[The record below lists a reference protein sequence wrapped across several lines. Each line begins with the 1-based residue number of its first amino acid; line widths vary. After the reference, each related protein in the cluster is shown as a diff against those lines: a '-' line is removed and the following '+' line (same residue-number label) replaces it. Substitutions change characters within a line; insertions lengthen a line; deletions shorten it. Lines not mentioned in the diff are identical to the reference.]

1 VFAGYALQGEH
12 LSSAEDLAPFIQ
24 EALDEIEY
32 VSGDV
37 NTHWGAQRAKDGH
50 PAPFTLRYVE
60 IGNEDGFDK
69 SKSYDQRFALFYKAI
84 KAKYPQLQLI
94 STMAASATPSQR
106 PDLVDD
112 HTYAWGEADMY
123 EHVNDY
129 DQRSRSEPK
138 VFVGEWATH
147 DGWPMPNMK
156 AAIADAAYL
165 TSLERNADQVLMSAY
180 APLLANLSHVG
191 GHSRDNSMQWAI
203 NLIGYDAL
211 KSYGTPSYYVQ
222 TMFAQAQGDVVLAST
237 GEAIPQW
244 TVNKKTIPSLYWV
257 VTRND
262 KNHHIQIKLASRS
275 ATPQPVRLQ
284 ISGLKS
290 VAAKGTFT
298 VLSSN
303 DPEAGNSLDT
313 PERIVPKTQVLSGV
327 SRDFVVTLPAYSVS
341 VLDFEAK

>member
-1 VFAGYALQGEH
+1 
-12 LSSAEDLAPFIQ
+12 
-24 EALDEIEY
+24 
-32 VSGDV
+32 
-37 NTHWGAQRAKDGH
+37 
-50 PAPFTLRYVE
+50 VE

-244 TVNKKTIPSLYWV
+244 TVNNKTIPSLYWV

-275 ATPQPVRLQ
+275 ASAQPVHLVL
-284 ISGLKS
+284 SGLKS
-290 VAAKGTFT
+290 VAAKGTLT